1 MSESDHEVEEDTS
14 PLIMACI
21 FWSESLS
28 GLKQSYWKYLETR
41 SFCDSYMSKIVA
53 MSQYEP
59 RQGPPEET
67 SGPPSAVPCFEVR
80 VWQLRNPWQV
90 VPCLLHGRETM
101 NNYIFQN
108 TREPRTCSGVSHR
121 IHLCFGSSPRFP
133 RLIDHPVLFDRGLFL
148 GSTLGLPAVSSSLTN
163 PK

>member
-1 MSESDHEVEEDTS
+1 MNLNKVLQKKLQALRRRPSVGSALFRSSSVATQ
-14 PLIMACI
+14 
-21 FWSESLS
+21 ESLAGGS
-28 GLKQSYWKYLETR
+28 M
-41 SFCDSYMSKIVA
+41 FA
-53 MSQYEP
+53 
-59 RQGPPEET
+59 
-67 SGPPSAVPCFEVR
+67 
-80 VWQLRNPWQV
+80 PW
-90 VPCLLHGRETM
+90 RETM

>member
-1 MSESDHEVEEDTS
+1 MCSWRRTACRSPITKLRRDTS

-90 VPCLLHGRETM
+90 VPCLLHGGKQWTTIYFKTQG
-101 NNYIFQN
+101 NP
-108 TREPRTCSGVSHR
+108 EPVVVWAIESTSVLGVLQGFHVWL
-121 IHLCFGSSPRFP
+121 ITPCYLIVVCF
-133 RLIDHPVLFDRGLFL
+133 
-148 GSTLGLPAVSSSLTN
+148 
-163 PK
+163 